1 MPAEPLI
8 KPLAYKKRKWFF
20 RILIL
25 TFAVIMPLVVFYTT
39 GYRFDFSKVSPSI
52 ISTGGIY
59 ISVPVDGADI
69 YIDEQLVNDIRVFR
83 RASYIQNLNAGI
95 HRLHVQREG
104 LQTWVKEL
112 PVQSHIVTEV
122 QSFNMP
128 AVPRIRLIGGW
139 ISGTGR
145 QVFPKIATTT
155 IANKFSF
162 ASTTEQVLA
171 STTIATTTLTANQE
185 YDFVRSLF
193 GTSTESETLV
203 GRVVQGVN
211 EAFVFTDTAS
221 STATTTATTTVVSR
235 NMKLYE
241 AGGEVYAAWQ
251 GRDNE
256 IPYYFC
262 VNHQAASSTVSQYG
276 EHVYEGV
283 ATVLA
288 TMPITET
295 QNISGRIC
303 RNNIRIDRKDKEVIM
318 FDFFP
323 DSTDLVVI
331 LLDDGLYV
339 TEIDDRAWQNVQLLY
354 PGKDIEA
361 RVSGG
366 RIYVKDGQYLLEVLT
381 ELAVQS

>member
-1 MPAEPLI
+1 MPAEPQI

-20 RILIL
+20 RVLIL
-25 TFAVIMPLVVFYTT
+25 TFAVIMPLVVFYAT
-39 GYRFDFSKVSPSI
+39 GYRFDFSKVSPNI
-52 ISTGGIY
+52 ISTGGMY

-69 YIDEQLVNDIRVFR
+69 YINEELVRDIRVFR
-83 RASYIQNLNAGI
+83 RASYIENLNAGI
-95 HRLHVQREG
+95 HRVHVQSEG

-128 AVPRIRLIGGW
+128 AVPQIRLIGGW

-145 QVFPKIATTT
+145 QVFPKVATTT
-155 IANKFSF
+155 IAQKFSF

-171 STTIATTTLTANQE
+171 STTIATSTLTANQE

-203 GRVVQGVN
+203 DRVVQEVN
-211 EAFVFTDTAS
+211 NAFVFTEGAT
-221 STATTTATTTVVSR
+221 STATATPTTTVINR
-235 NMKLYE
+235 DMKLYE
-241 AGGEVYAAWQ
+241 DNGEVYASWL
-251 GRDNE
+251 GRESD

-262 VNHQAASSTVSQYG
+262 VNYQAASSTVSQYG

-303 RNNIRIDRKDKEVIM
+303 RDTIRIDRKGKEVKM

-323 DSTDLVVI
+323 NSTDLVLL

-354 PGKDIEA
+354 PGTDIDV
-361 RVSGG
+361 RVSSG
-366 RIYVKDGQYLLEVLT
+366 RIYVKDDVYLMEVFT
-381 ELAVQS
+381 ELAVQQ

>member
-1 MPAEPLI
+1 MPAEPQI

-20 RILIL
+20 RVLIL
-25 TFAVIMPLVVFYTT
+25 SFIVIMPLVVFYAT
-39 GYRFDFSKVSPSI
+39 GYRFDFSKESPI

-59 ISVPVDGADI
+59 ISVPVDNADI
-69 YIDEQLVNDIRVFR
+69 YINEELVRDIRVFR

-95 HRLHVQREG
+95 HRVHVQSEG

-128 AVPRIRLIGGW
+128 VVPQIRLIGGW

-145 QVFPKIATTT
+145 QVFPKVATST

-171 STTIATTTLTANQE
+171 STTIATTTLTVNQE

-193 GTSTESETLV
+193 GTTTESETLV

-211 EAFVFTDTAS
+211 EAFVFTEGS
-221 STATTTATTTVVSR
+221 TTATATPTTTIVNR
-235 NMKLYE
+235 DMKLYE
-241 AGGEVYAAWQ
+241 SDGEVYATWL

-262 VNHQAASSTVSQYG
+262 VNYQAASSTVTQYG
-276 EHVYEGV
+276 KHVYEGV

-295 QNISGRIC
+295 QNLSGRIC
-303 RNNIRIDRKDKEVIM
+303 RDTIRIDRKGKEVKM

-323 DSTDLVVI
+323 NSIDLVLL

-354 PGKDIEA
+354 PGNNIDA

-366 RIYVKDGQYLLEVLT
+366 RIYVKDGNYLMEVLT
-381 ELAVQS
+381 ELSTQ

>member
-1 MPAEPLI
+1 MPAEPQI

-20 RILIL
+20 RLLIL
-25 TFAVIMPLVVFYTT
+25 TFACVMPLVVFYAT
-39 GYRFDFSKVSPSI
+39 GYRFDFSKVSPNI

-59 ISVPVDGADI
+59 ISVPVDNADI
-69 YIDEQLVNDIRVFR
+69 YINEELVQDIRVFR

-95 HRLHVQREG
+95 HRVHVQSDG

-122 QSFNMP
+122 QAFNMP
-128 AVPRIRLIGGW
+128 SVPHIRLIGGW
-139 ISGTGR
+139 VSGTGR
-145 QVFPKIATTT
+145 QVFPKVATTT
-155 IANKFSF
+155 IAQRFSF

-171 STTIATTTLTANQE
+171 STTISTTTLTVNQE

-193 GTSTESETLV
+193 GTSSESETLV

-211 EAFVFTDTAS
+211 EAFVFTDS
-221 STATTTATTTVVSR
+221 GATTTATATPTTTIVSR
-235 NMKLYE
+235 DMKLYE
-241 AGGEVYAAWQ
+241 ADGEVYALWL
-251 GRDNE
+251 GRESD

-262 VNHQAASSTVSQYG
+262 VNYQAASSTVSQYG

-295 QNISGRIC
+295 QNLSGRVC
-303 RNNIRIDRKDKEVIM
+303 RDQIRIDRKGKEVKM

-323 DSTDLVVI
+323 GSTDLVVM

-354 PGKDIEA
+354 PGNNIDA
-361 RVSGG
+361 RIAGG
-366 RIYVKDGQYLLEVLT
+366 RIYVKDGEYLMEVLT
-381 ELAVQS
+381 ELSAQ